1 MLETLSLLGE
11 VPWLVWLLF
20 NLRELHSFKTQL
32 LILRRLKGDQ
42 LLMSE
47 SEVRRGYFKGS
58 TYPVKGV
65 EQKQKA
71 GYNFLSAYRLHMA
84 KHKNSRPI

>member
-1 MLETLSLLGE
+1 MLNTCGKLSLLGE

-47 SEVRRGYFKGS
+47 SEGRRGLLQRVHLPS
-58 TYPVKGV
+58 
-65 EQKQKA
+65 ER
-71 GYNFLSAYRLHMA
+71 S
-84 KHKNSRPI
+84 